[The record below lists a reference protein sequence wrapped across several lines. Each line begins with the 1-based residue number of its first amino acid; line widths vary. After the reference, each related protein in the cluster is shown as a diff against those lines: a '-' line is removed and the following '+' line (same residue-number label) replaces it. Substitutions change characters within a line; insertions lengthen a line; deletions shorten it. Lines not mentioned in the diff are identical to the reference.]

1 MWGDNNHYLPEP
13 CSQGVR
19 IMSASR
25 SQGCEN
31 WGDKVFKDLPVGADE
46 AGLFVRFLDAH
57 DFAPNSRRA
66 MARDMAKFARWFT
79 AANAEPFRV
88 SRVTTRDATDFKTH
102 LRRDQGQAVA
112 TVNRA
117 LVTLRRYFGW
127 LVDQGH
133 VPANPVKPVKEL
145 RKVALAPKGLDR
157 SVVRRL
163 LREIELRQDL
173 RAGAVFSLFLYTGCR
188 VSDLAGLEL
197 PDVMI
202 GERSGSVIFKNG
214 KGNKQ
219 RTVPL
224 PLPAR
229 RALQAYL
236 EVRPPG
242 DRVFVGERGALTP
255 RGVRALCDKY
265 SAIIGVKIYPH
276 LLRHTFGHQYLADN
290 PGDLVGLA
298 QILGHENL
306 NTTRRYVER
315 TEEQLGDATER
326 LSY

>member
-1 MWGDNNHYLPEP
+1 
-13 CSQGVR
+13 
-19 IMSASR
+19 MSVNR

-31 WGDKVFKDLPVGADE
+31 WGDKVFKGLPVGQEEPALWS
-46 AGLFVRFLDAH
+46 GFLDAH

-66 MARDMAKFARWFT
+66 MSQDMRKFARWFT
-79 AANAEPFRV
+79 SANAEPFRV
-88 SRVTTRDATDFKTH
+88 TRVTTRDVTDFKNH
-102 LRRDQGQAVA
+102 LRRARGQAVA

-117 LVTLRRYFGW
+117 LVTLRRFFSW
-127 LVDQGH
+127 LADQGH
-133 VPANPVKPVKEL
+133 VSANPVKPVKEL

-229 RALQAYL
+229 RSMQAYL
-236 EVRPPG
+236 EGRPPIRS
-242 DRVFVGERGALTP
+242 DHVFVGERGALTP

-265 SAIIGVKIYPH
+265 SAIIGTKIYPH
-276 LLRHTFGHQYLADN
+276 LLRHTFSHQYLADN

-315 TEEQLGDATER
+315 TEKQLGDANER